1 MCSGWCGQQPA
12 PGACVRAR
20 ACVRVRPSPDAH
32 HERRPYRSACS
43 ALPAALASVPRDI
56 CSACQCSHILARNQR
71 KRGASWRAPA
81 RGRTN
86 SLNSGRPC
94 LCRHSWRAP
103 VGPRQWLLNT
113 QSSAPCRRSQGP
125 HGTVQEARNVCE
137 GGGRWSLT
145 QTGFTCAAVCA
156 ICVRGGLMAHG
167 VIRFTAYVCCLSKS
181 TLARPV
187 HLLLHLGSAVALGVH
202 PSVHCVSFE

>member
-1 MCSGWCGQQPA
+1 M
-12 PGACVRAR
+12 RAR
-20 ACVRVRPSPDAH
+20 APKPGRTSRAAPVQ
-32 HERRPYRSACS
+32 RRMQRSARRASERAPRHLFRVPVFAHFGTQS
-43 ALPAALASVPRDI
+43 AQTR
-56 CSACQCSHILARNQR
+56 CILACTSAWPHELAQL
-71 KRGASWRAPA
+71 W
-81 RGRTN
+81 
-86 SLNSGRPC
+86 RPC

-145 QTGFTCAAVCA
+145 QTGFTCAAVGA